1 MNKNKMLVKIFV
13 WPKIFVSR
21 IFCLGRK
28 KNWAK
33 KNRNGKKFGARKKIV
48 KKNVGA
54 EKKMLAEKNGGP
66 NFFWYGSLHT
76 KNNIVYRKS
85 AS

>member
-1 MNKNKMLVKIFV
+1 MFGRKFLLAEYFV
-13 WPKIFVSR
+13 WDGKRIGPKKI
-21 IFCLGRK
+21 
-28 KNWAK
+28 
-33 KNRNGKKFGARKKIV
+33 RNGKKFGARKKIV

-66 NFFWYGSLHT
+66 NFFWYGRLHT
-76 KNNIVYRKS
+76 KNNVVYRKS